1 MAIHDDYPGLTV
13 RIICDSKPIE
23 EHMYKEE
30 EEEPNTTTQ
39 YIECQSHAE
48 FAIETMFRPPFAP
61 LDLDVAIYLDWVR
74 VGGRPALKHQIL
86 NRIYTRSKTKW
97 KEGGEW
103 RASKFVFSDLN
114 VGMQTLVKATQ
125 LHSTVLTHLQYKKK
139 ARY

>member
-1 MAIHDDYPGLTV
+1 
-13 RIICDSKPIE
+13 
-23 EHMYKEE
+23 
-30 EEEPNTTTQ
+30 
-39 YIECQSHAE
+39 
-48 FAIETMFRPPFAP
+48 MFRPPFAP